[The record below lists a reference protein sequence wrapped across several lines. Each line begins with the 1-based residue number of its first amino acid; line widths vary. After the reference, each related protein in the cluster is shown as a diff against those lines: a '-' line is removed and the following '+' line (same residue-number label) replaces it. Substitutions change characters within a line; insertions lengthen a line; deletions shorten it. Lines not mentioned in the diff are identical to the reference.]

1 VHGLPPGKIHEG
13 KIMAAWL
20 KLLLAFGPELV
31 GLIERIVEAVEAAK
45 PPKRVKAAKA
55 MAKAKAAKQA
65 DSGGAPLP

>member
-1 VHGLPPGKIHEG
+1 VHGLPPGKIPEG

-55 MAKAKAAKQA
+55 KATAKAKEPAAPI
-65 DSGGAPLP
+65 GAP